1 VCGQR
6 HNSALHNQ
14 PAPATS
20 RQRIDLMRLLSW
32 NVNGLR
38 AVLKRGFL
46 DFFGESN
53 ADVLCLQETKAHP
66 DQLNHLDWPAGY
78 HHVWNSA
85 VKPGYSGTA
94 IFTRE
99 QPLKVTYGLGLEEH
113 DQEGRVINAEF
124 ADFVLVNVYTP
135 NSKRDLSR
143 LAYRTQAWDVAF
155 RKHLKK
161 LERHKPVIF
170 CGDLNC
176 AHQEI
181 DLARPKG
188 NERNAGFTIEER
200 TAFGE
205 LLRAGFI
212 DTFREFETGGGH
224 YSWWSQ
230 RPGVRAK
237 NIGWRIDY
245 FGISTALR
253 PRLKSGFIWPHVMG
267 SDHCPVGIE
276 LE

>member
-46 DFFGESN
+46 DFFRESN

-94 IFTRE
+94 TFTRE

-113 DQEGRVINAEF
+113 D
-124 ADFVLVNVYTP
+124 
-135 NSKRDLSR
+135 
-143 LAYRTQAWDVAF
+143 
-155 RKHLKK
+155 
-161 LERHKPVIF
+161 
-170 CGDLNC
+170 
-176 AHQEI
+176 
-181 DLARPKG
+181 
-188 NERNAGFTIEER
+188 
-200 TAFGE
+200 
-205 LLRAGFI
+205 
-212 DTFREFETGGGH
+212 
-224 YSWWSQ
+224 
-230 RPGVRAK
+230 
-237 NIGWRIDY
+237 
-245 FGISTALR
+245 
-253 PRLKSGFIWPHVMG
+253 
-267 SDHCPVGIE
+267 
-276 LE
+276 